1 MCLIDI
7 CVFVIVLYAYSY
19 CDVCLQDVKIEELG
33 SVVRSKSAKLQS
45 LESQLEKV
53 EEEYHVAVAKVRY
66 DEI

>member
-1 MCLIDI
+1 M
-7 CVFVIVLYAYSY
+7 
-19 CDVCLQDVKIEELG
+19 KIEELG

-53 EEEYHVAVAKVRY
+53 EEEYHVAVVKVRY